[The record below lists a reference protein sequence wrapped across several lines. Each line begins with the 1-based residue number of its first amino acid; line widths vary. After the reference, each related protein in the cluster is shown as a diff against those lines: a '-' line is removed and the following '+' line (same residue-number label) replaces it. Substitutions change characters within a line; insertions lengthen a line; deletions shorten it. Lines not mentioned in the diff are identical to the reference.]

1 MQKKGGIRLDFV
13 DDGGG
18 GKNKKHRERSPMRGF
33 LEKSAYSRPFDK
45 VNRSS
50 LPGTKYRLGH
60 QQKNEPSIEPVPV
73 AGVGQSSTLPHTPEK
88 QLLTKSTISRLSEE
102 QLQRARSRVATM
114 LKEEKNRLNQEH
126 IVVPDDAVLHE

>member
-1 MQKKGGIRLDFV
+1 MNWI
-13 DDGGG
+13 
-18 GKNKKHRERSPMRGF
+18 SII
-33 LEKSAYSRPFDK
+33 SA
-45 VNRSS
+45 
-50 LPGTKYRLGH
+50 L
-60 QQKNEPSIEPVPV
+60 EPSIEPVPV